1 MPRCTAIARRLRAP
15 ITRASGAAPSVLA
28 ALALVTVA
36 LTGVDPRA
44 GANDAQAAVPPALEQ
59 GGMVRRSTADG
70 TLTAEDRRRFR
81 ELGLARPQSAAV
93 VIRKMARSEGPR
105 QLARL
110 QALTHAPEGF
120 APSGACDEI
129 VPQGEAHA
137 LCTGHAS
144 GPFGNVA
151 VRMPVAVRLVQ
162 SADGGL
168 HLALHNPKALEAKG
182 VFSWSTVVAAE
193 HLQVAYD
200 LLPDGDGWLVYV
212 RVGVEMSAHED
223 SAKEIS
229 DAMLRLEAWL
239 TRQLAQT

>member
-1 MPRCTAIARRLRAP
+1 MSRCTVIARRLRPAF
-15 ITRASGAAPSVLA
+15 T
-28 ALALVTVA
+28 ALALATVG
-36 LTGVDPRA
+36 LTGVDLRSGLREARA
-44 GANDAQAAVPPALEQ
+44 AIPPALEQ
-59 GGMVRRSTADG
+59 GGFVRRSTVEG

-81 ELGLARPQSAAV
+81 ELGLANPQSAAV
-93 VIRKMARSEGPR
+93 IIRKIAKSDGSR
-105 QLARL
+105 QLAVL

-120 APSGACDEI
+120 APSGACDEM

-151 VRMPVAVRLVQ
+151 VRMPVAARLVK

-182 VFSWSTVVAAE
+182 LFSWSTVVNAE
-193 HLQVAYD
+193 HLQMAYD
-200 LLPDGDGWLVYV
+200 LIPDGDGWLVYV

-223 SAKEIS
+223 CAKEIS
-229 DAMLRLEAWL
+229 DAMLRLEGWL
-239 TRQLAQT
+239 TRQLAQS

>member
-1 MPRCTAIARRLRAP
+1 LTRGSALSRSRRPGLRA
-15 ITRASGAAPSVLA
+15 ALA
-28 ALALVTVA
+28 TLALVTVA

-44 GANDAQAAVPPALEQ
+44 AKNDAQAAVPPALAQ
-59 GGMVRRSTADG
+59 GGFIRRSSAEG

-81 ELGLARPQSAAV
+81 ELGLGKPQSAAII
-93 VIRKMARSEGPR
+93 IRKLAKTDGTR

-144 GPFGNVA
+144 GPFGSVA

-162 SADGGL
+162 GADGAL
-168 HLALHNPKALEAKG
+168 HLGLHNPKALEAKG
-182 VFSWSTVVAAE
+182 VFSWSTVVEAE

-200 LLPDGDGWLVYV
+200 LLPDGNDWLVYV

-223 SAKEIS
+223 SAKELA

>member
-1 MPRCTAIARRLRAP
+1 LSRRPALARSLRAAV
-15 ITRASGAAPSVLA
+15 TAF
-28 ALALVTVA
+28 ALVTVA
-36 LTGVDPRA
+36 LIGVDPHA
-44 GANDAQAAVPPALEQ
+44 GANEAQAALPPALEQ
-59 GGMVRRSTADG
+59 GGFVRRSTADH
-70 TLTAEDRRRFR
+70 TLTSEDRRRFR
-81 ELGLARPQSAAV
+81 ELGLANPQSAAV
-93 VIRKMARSEGPR
+93 IIRKLARSEGPR

-129 VPQGEAHA
+129 VAQGEAHA

-151 VRMPVAVRLVQ
+151 VRMPVAARLVQ

-182 VFSWSTVVAAE
+182 LFSWSTVVRAE

-200 LLPDGDGWLVYV
+200 LLPDGDDWLVYV

-239 TRQLAQT
+239 TGQLART